1 MEVKEGFLQVHVI
14 EGREAAG
21 AAGAAGS
28 SQHLHLRLGVGVY
41 EHPGIE
47 DGAPSGGCDL
57 FQHFH
62 FFISVPG

>member
-1 MEVKEGFLQVHVI
+1 MEVEEGFLQVHVI
-14 EGREAAG
+14 EGWEAAE
-21 AAGAAGS
+21 AAGS
-28 SQHLHLRLGVGVY
+28 SQHLHLHLGVGVY